1 MLEAI
6 EEVLAWSAVF
16 NHGLTEEEVHQHLA
30 ARATLE
36 DVKAALETAATA
48 VQTGGRWHPQRSILT
63 WTSTKHGANLL
74 TRTSKRWALCSRNWP
89 PRRPSK
95 R

>member
-36 DVKAALETAATA
+36 EVKAALE
-48 VQTGGRWHPQRSILT
+48 
-63 WTSTKHGANLL
+63 
-74 TRTSKRWALCSRNWP
+74 
-89 PRRPSK
+89 
-95 R
+95 